1 MSLTAKLVAGAV
13 CLLGLAQ
20 ARAAPPAAKLPAD
33 GSWVGYHVNR
43 ERADGSKSTLK
54 VTISFVGRKV
64 EDEVACRWIEF
75 QEVDDRG
82 KIQLIQK
89 CLVPEQRL
97 RKDPNPL
104 RHVLR
109 YWERDVTGKVRHFDK
124 HVDDVLIFY
133 LRALDISWGPSL
145 LFLPA
150 TKAKAKPLEKSREL
164 EYQAGKLKI
173 ARGLTGHYETKWRL
187 KTVEAT
193 SIFDTRYNVWFHRD
207 LAMGCAAAELKTF
220 RLVRDDQGKFLFRTP
235 RLLWSNE
242 YLLEDTGTKAKS
254 ALPQRQ

>member
-1 MSLTAKLVAGAV
+1 MPVPATSSSAPPRGFGDDAIMSLTAKLVAGAV

-109 YWERDVTGKVRHFDK
+109 YWERDVTGKVRHFAK
-124 HVDDVLIFY
+124 HVEDVLF
-133 LRALDISWGPSL
+133 
-145 LFLPA
+145 FLPEGA
-150 TKAKAKPLEKSREL
+150 RHFLGAVAAVPTGNEGQGEAAGEVQGVGIPGREAEDCSRSHRSL
-164 EYQAGKLKI
+164 RNQ
-173 ARGLTGHYETKWRL
+173 
-187 KTVEAT
+187 VEA
-193 SIFDTRYNVWFHRD
+193 
-207 LAMGCAAAELKTF
+207 
-220 RLVRDDQGKFLFRTP
+220 
-235 RLLWSNE
+235 
-242 YLLEDTGTKAKS
+242 EDG
-254 ALPQRQ
+254 